1 MHTTITPLKDKHWF
15 RRPIGKDEIVW
26 MSVAFAWCLIM
37 FFMMPYWHFYGEQNN
52 TGESY
57 RVNIEEFAAKA
68 EAFAEKYTV
77 RYETE
82 YDIPVVHPPAGADIY
97 MAARQYDFGYILE
110 LEKDQTY
117 RFHLSSVDV
126 NHGFSIQPIN
136 LNLQIVPGY
145 DYVNTITPDTAGEFY
160 IVCNEFCG
168 IAHHEMITKIYVVD
182 KGGK

>member
-1 MHTTITPLKDKHWF
+1 
-15 RRPIGKDEIVW
+15 
-26 MSVAFAWCLIM
+26 
-37 FFMMPYWHFYGEQNN
+37 
-52 TGESY
+52 
-57 RVNIEEFAAKA
+57 
-68 EAFAEKYTV
+68 
-77 RYETE
+77 
-82 YDIPVVHPPAGADIY
+82 
-97 MAARQYDFGYILE
+97 MAARQFDFGYILE